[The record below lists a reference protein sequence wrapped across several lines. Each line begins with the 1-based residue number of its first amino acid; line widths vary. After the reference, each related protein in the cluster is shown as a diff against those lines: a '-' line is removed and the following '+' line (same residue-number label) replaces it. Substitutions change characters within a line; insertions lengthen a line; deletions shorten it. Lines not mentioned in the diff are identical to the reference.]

1 MKVIKINNERN
12 NEIITKTNNN
22 SSNNLAI
29 NLEVINKI
37 ITHNQGNEIKLKK
50 IKSLFKTGKGDLNF
64 DINKQKFDIYK
75 NNNYLKLE
83 RIWSSQNIFKNNDKN
98 NSFNKNIYNSNFY
111 CGSALYRAPSIK
123 ENKLEINEILKKENN
138 RRLNELNNMYNTM
151 MINESKLYRQNLYLF
166 SNDNKVNN
174 NENKLRNNLKK
185 KYSTN
190 DMNKINNIIINLKPN
205 LKQIIHKRKK
215 NQYCKIN
222 KNNSQ
227 KDIKNNLLNKSDDLT
242 ISANKTNYFS
252 RYKDKKKYYKIN
264 NINNGKTY
272 NKKLTFIKKGEYL
285 NKNENILYFSE
296 NKEKS
301 NESIFQKYKE
311 IEVSRMRLDLN
322 DIVLIRKN
330 DKHNIN
336 EIEKKIIKFN
346 AFKEFQRNRL
356 EIMSR
361 KDINNLEKRI
371 LLLEESIKKYNI
383 ITINYFREVKD
394 YIHFLNDE
402 KYRLSN
408 YFEEEN
414 NLRFNLFY
422 EIEKLM
428 TDNVLKQKELEHLV
442 EIRHFLIQVK
452 NTLIKQPIYFNDL
465 LKEISRRYELGKL
478 IIDLKIQPQNQNVTR
493 FLESI
498 PELKDMEM
506 SQPLFLQY
514 QNKSL
519 NENKRDKKYSQIFR
533 NRKSNNNLKK
543 YINYPEK
550 QIFESPEEFL
560 IVFDNIE
567 SKILR
572 LMKEND
578 DIKRNIE
585 ILKNEYG
592 EIFQNNLTLEKNDD
606 IFKKKEKLKLV
617 MDENNKLNKKY
628 NYLKNFKEEEKNIKD
643 ETQKERS
650 YIMDLNAFKKIMYHK
665 MINKFK
671 YKGLLILAKLVEIIK
686 NFFSLNYS
694 NYGINKAYKFV
705 EKNILNKILRIN
717 IKNIN
722 SINKSYINI
731 YILNLLKIYEDICEY
746 IKYKDKQYNLIEAN
760 KLIIHN
766 KYEEIQLQRKI
777 NNSRNIRQLAE
788 EKRINGIKKIIQK
801 NKRPNLL
808 FRGNID
814 DDIVLRNK
822 ANKKSNSAKLGKNK
836 KDAKE
841 REFNFYISYNYN
853 DDI

>member
-1 MKVIKINNERN
+1 MNET

-138 RRLNELNNMYNTM
+138 KRLNELNNMYNTM

-428 TDNVLKQKELEHLV
+428 TDNVLKQRELEHLV

>member
-1 MKVIKINNERN
+1 MNET

-428 TDNVLKQKELEHLV
+428 TDNVLKQRELEHLV

>member
-1 MKVIKINNERN
+1 MNETK
-12 NEIITKTNNN
+12 EIITKTNNN

-29 NLEVINKI
+29 NLEIINKI
-37 ITHNQGNEIKLKK
+37 ISHNQENEIKLKK

-75 NNNYLKLE
+75 NNNYLKLK
-83 RIWSSQNIFKNNDKN
+83 RVWSSQNIFKNNDKN

-111 CGSALYRAPSIK
+111 CGSSLCRAPSIK

-205 LKQIIHKRKK
+205 LKQIIYKRKK

-330 DKHNIN
+330 DKYNIN
-336 EIEKKIIKFN
+336 EIEKKIIKFK

-428 TDNVLKQKELEHLV
+428 TDNVLKQRELEHLV

-533 NRKSNNNLKK
+533 NIKSNNNLKK

-585 ILKNEYG
+585 ILKNEYE

-643 ETQKERS
+643 ETQKERG

-671 YKGLLILAKLVEIIK
+671 YKGLLILAKLVDIIK

-722 SINKSYINI
+722 SINKSYINF

-814 DDIVLRNK
+814 DDVVLRNK

>member
-1 MKVIKINNERN
+1 M
-12 NEIITKTNNN
+12 
-22 SSNNLAI
+22 
-29 NLEVINKI
+29 
-37 ITHNQGNEIKLKK
+37 
-50 IKSLFKTGKGDLNF
+50 
-64 DINKQKFDIYK
+64 
-75 NNNYLKLE
+75 
-83 RIWSSQNIFKNNDKN
+83 
-98 NSFNKNIYNSNFY
+98 
-111 CGSALYRAPSIK
+111 
-123 ENKLEINEILKKENN
+123 
-138 RRLNELNNMYNTM
+138 
-151 MINESKLYRQNLYLF
+151 
-166 SNDNKVNN
+166 
-174 NENKLRNNLKK
+174 
-185 KYSTN
+185 
-190 DMNKINNIIINLKPN
+190 
-205 LKQIIHKRKK
+205 
-215 NQYCKIN
+215 
-222 KNNSQ
+222 
-227 KDIKNNLLNKSDDLT
+227 LNKSDDLT

-336 EIEKKIIKFN
+336 EIEKKIIKFK

-428 TDNVLKQKELEHLV
+428 TDNVLKQRELEHLV

-506 SQPLFLQY
+506 SHPLFLQY

-643 ETQKERS
+643 ETQKERG

-671 YKGLLILAKLVEIIK
+671 YKGLLILAKLVDIIK

-705 EKNILNKILRIN
+705 EKNILNKILKIN

-814 DDIVLRNK
+814 DDVVLRNK

>member
-1 MKVIKINNERN
+1 MNETKEKV
-12 NEIITKTNNN
+12 NNN
-22 SSNNLAI
+22 NTSNDSII
-29 NLEVINKI
+29 NIKVINKI
-37 ITHNQGNEIKLKK
+37 FSHNQENEINLKK
-50 IKSLFKTGKGDLNF
+50 IKSFFRTDKGDLNF
-64 DINKQKFDIYK
+64 DINKQKFFIHK
-75 NNNYLKLE
+75 NNNYLKQK
-83 RIWSSQNIFKNNDKN
+83 RVWSSQNIFKSNDKN
-98 NSFNKNIYNSNFY
+98 NSFNKNIYNFNFY
-111 CGSALYRAPSIK
+111 SGSALYRAPSIK
-123 ENKLEINEILKKENN
+123 ENKLEINEILKKEND

-151 MINESKLYRQNLYLF
+151 MINESKLYRQKLNLF
-166 SNDNKVNN
+166 SNDNKEYNS
-174 NENKLRNNLKK
+174 ENKIRNNMKK

-190 DMNKINNIIINLKPN
+190 DMNKINNIIKNLKPN
-205 LKQIIHKRKK
+205 LKKIIHKRKK
-215 NQYCKIN
+215 KQYFKIN
-222 KNNSQ
+222 DNVTQNNFKN
-227 KDIKNNLLNKSDDLT
+227 DLLNKSDELT
-242 ISANKTNYFS
+242 ISTNKTNYYS
-252 RYKDKKKYYKIN
+252 RYKEKKKYYKIN
-264 NINNGKTY
+264 NISKGKTY
-272 NKKLTFIKKGEYL
+272 NKKLAFIKKEEYL
-285 NKNENILYFSE
+285 KKNENMLYFSE
-296 NKEKS
+296 NKEKQ
-301 NESIFQKYKE
+301 NENKFQKYKE

-322 DIVLIRKN
+322 DIVLIKKN
-330 DKHNIN
+330 DKQHIN
-336 EIEKKIIKFN
+336 DIEKKIIKFN

-361 KDINNLEKRI
+361 KDINGLEKRI
-371 LLLEESIKKYNI
+371 LLLEESIKKYNR
-383 ITINYFREVKD
+383 ITINYFREVKE

-428 TDNVLKQKELEHLV
+428 TDNVLKQRELEHLV

-452 NTLIKQPIYFNDL
+452 NTLIKQPNYFNDL
-465 LKEISRRYELGKL
+465 LKEISRKYELGKL

-506 SQPLFLQY
+506 SQPLFIKN

-533 NRKSNNNLKK
+533 NRKSNNNLKR
-543 YINYPEK
+543 YINYSEN

-578 DIKRNIE
+578 DIKRNIQ

-592 EIFQNNLTLEKNDD
+592 EIFQSDLTLEKSDD

-617 MDENNKLNKKY
+617 IDENNKLNKKY
-628 NYLKNFKEEEKNIKD
+628 NYLKNFKEEEKNIND
-643 ETQKERS
+643 EIKKERG
-650 YIMDLNAFKKIMYHK
+650 YIMDLNAFKKIIYHK

-671 YKGLLILAKLVEIIK
+671 YKGLLILAKLIDIIK
-686 NFFSLNYS
+686 NFFSLNYT
-694 NYGINKAYKFV
+694 NYGISKAYKFV

-717 IKNIN
+717 VKNIN
-722 SINKSYINI
+722 NINQSYINI

-746 IKYKDKQYNLIEAN
+746 IKYKDKQYNSIESN
-760 KLIIHN
+760 KLIIHMKN
-766 KYEEIQLQRKI
+766 EEIQLQRKI
-777 NNSRNIRQLAE
+777 NNSRNIRQLVE

-808 FRGNID
+808 FKSNFD
-814 DDIVLRNK
+814 DNVVLRNK
-822 ANKKSNSAKLGKNK
+822 VHKKNNSAKLGKNK
-836 KDAKE
+836 KDFKE
-841 REFNFYISYNYN
+841 REFNFYISYNYY

>member
-1 MKVIKINNERN
+1 MNETK
-12 NEIITKTNNN
+12 EIITKTNNN

-75 NNNYLKLE
+75 NNNYLKLK
-83 RIWSSQNIFKNNDKN
+83 RVWSSQNIFKNNDKN

-428 TDNVLKQKELEHLV
+428 TDNVLKQRELEHLV

>member
-1 MKVIKINNERN
+1 MNET

-428 TDNVLKQKELEHLV
+428 TDNVLKQRELEHLV

-643 ETQKERS
+643 ETQKERG

-705 EKNILNKILRIN
+705 EKNILNKILKIN

-814 DDIVLRNK
+814 DDVVLRNK

>member
-1 MKVIKINNERN
+1 MNETK
-12 NEIITKTNNN
+12 EIITKTNNN

-428 TDNVLKQKELEHLV
+428 TDNVLKQRELEHLV

>member
-1 MKVIKINNERN
+1 MNETK
-12 NEIITKTNNN
+12 EIITKTNNN

-37 ITHNQGNEIKLKK
+37 ISHNQENEIKLKK
-50 IKSLFKTGKGDLNF
+50 IKSLFKTGKGVLNF

-75 NNNYLKLE
+75 NNNYLKLK
-83 RIWSSQNIFKNNDKN
+83 RVWSSQNIFKNNDKN

-123 ENKLEINEILKKENN
+123 ENKLEINEIIKKENN

-336 EIEKKIIKFN
+336 EIEKKIIKFK

-428 TDNVLKQKELEHLV
+428 TDNVLKQRELEHLV

-506 SQPLFLQY
+506 SHPLFLQY

-643 ETQKERS
+643 ETQKERG

-671 YKGLLILAKLVEIIK
+671 YKGLLILAKLVDIIK
-686 NFFSLNYS
+686 NFFSINYS

-705 EKNILNKILRIN
+705 EKNILNKILKIN

-814 DDIVLRNK
+814 DDVVLRNK

>member
-1 MKVIKINNERN
+1 MNET

-428 TDNVLKQKELEHLV
+428 TDNVLKQRELEHLV

-592 EIFQNNLTLEKNDD
+592 EIFQNNLTLEKNDE

-788 EKRINGIKKIIQK
+788 EKRINGIKKIIEK

-808 FRGNID
+808 FKGNID
-814 DDIVLRNK
+814 DDVVLRNK
-822 ANKKSNSAKLGKNK
+822 ANKKSNSAKLGNIK
-836 KDAKE
+836 KDFKE
-841 REFNFYISYNYN
+841 REFNFYISYNYY

>member
-1 MKVIKINNERN
+1 MNETK
-12 NEIITKTNNN
+12 EIITKTNNN

-29 NLEVINKI
+29 NLEIINKI
-37 ITHNQGNEIKLKK
+37 ISHNQENEIKLKK

-75 NNNYLKLE
+75 NNNYLKLK
-83 RIWSSQNIFKNNDKN
+83 RVWSSQNIFKNNDKN

-111 CGSALYRAPSIK
+111 CGSSLCRAPSIK

-205 LKQIIHKRKK
+205 LKQIIYKRKK

-330 DKHNIN
+330 DKYNIN
-336 EIEKKIIKFN
+336 EIEKKIIKFK

-428 TDNVLKQKELEHLV
+428 TDNVLKQRELEHLV

-533 NRKSNNNLKK
+533 NIKSNNNLKK

-585 ILKNEYG
+585 ILKNEYE

-643 ETQKERS
+643 ETQKERG

-671 YKGLLILAKLVEIIK
+671 YKGLLILAKLVDIIK

-722 SINKSYINI
+722 SINKSYINF

-814 DDIVLRNK
+814 DDVVLRNK

-841 REFNFYISYNYN
+841 REFNFYISYNYH
-853 DDI
+853 

>member
-1 MKVIKINNERN
+1 MNETK
-12 NEIITKTNNN
+12 EIITKTNNN

-37 ITHNQGNEIKLKK
+37 ISHNQENEIKLKK
-50 IKSLFKTGKGDLNF
+50 IKSLFKTGKGVLNF

-75 NNNYLKLE
+75 NNNYLKLK
-83 RIWSSQNIFKNNDKN
+83 RVWSSQNIFKNNDKN

-123 ENKLEINEILKKENN
+123 ENKLEINEIIKKENN

-336 EIEKKIIKFN
+336 EIEKKIIKFK

-428 TDNVLKQKELEHLV
+428 TDNVLKQRELEHLV

-506 SQPLFLQY
+506 SHPLFLQY

-643 ETQKERS
+643 ETQKERG

-671 YKGLLILAKLVEIIK
+671 YKGLLILAKLVDIIK
-686 NFFSLNYS
+686 NFFSINYS

-705 EKNILNKILRIN
+705 EKNILNKILKIN

-760 KLIIHN
+760 KLII
-766 KYEEIQLQRKI
+766 KRK
-777 NNSRNIRQLAE
+777 
-788 EKRINGIKKIIQK
+788 KK
-801 NKRPNLL
+801 
-808 FRGNID
+808 
-814 DDIVLRNK
+814 
-822 ANKKSNSAKLGKNK
+822 
-836 KDAKE
+836 
-841 REFNFYISYNYN
+841 YNYKEK
-853 DDI
+853 

>member
-1 MKVIKINNERN
+1 MNETKEKITN
-12 NEIITKTNNN
+12 NNN
-22 SSNNLAI
+22 SSNDLAI
-29 NLEVINKI
+29 NIKVLNKI
-37 ITHNQGNEIKLKK
+37 LSHNQENEIKMKK
-50 IKSLFKTGKGDLNF
+50 IRSLFKTDKSDLNF
-64 DINKQKFDIYK
+64 DINKQKFNIYK
-75 NNNYLKLE
+75 NNIYLKLK
-83 RIWSSQNIFKNNDKN
+83 RVWSSQNIFKNNDKN

-166 SNDNKVNN
+166 SNDNKVYN
-174 NENKLRNNLKK
+174 NENKIINNLKK
-185 KYSTN
+185 KYSAN

-205 LKQIIHKRKK
+205 LKQIIHKGKK
-215 NQYCKIN
+215 KQYCKIKN
-222 KNNSQ
+222 NNSQ

-242 ISANKTNYFS
+242 ISTNKTNYYS

-264 NINNGKTY
+264 NKSARKTY
-272 NKKLTFIKKGEYL
+272 NKKLNFIKKGEYL
-285 NKNENILYFSE
+285 KRNENILYFSE
-296 NKEKS
+296 NKEKN
-301 NESIFQKYKE
+301 NESIFQKYKD

-330 DKHNIN
+330 DKQHIN
-336 EIEKKIIKFN
+336 DIEKKIIKFN

-361 KDINNLEKRI
+361 KDINGLEKRI
-371 LLLEESIKKYNI
+371 FLLEESIKKYNRMS
-383 ITINYFREVKD
+383 INYFREVKD

-428 TDNVLKQKELEHLV
+428 TDNVLKQRELEHLV

-452 NTLIKQPIYFNDL
+452 NTLIKQPNYFNDL
-465 LKEISRRYELGKL
+465 LKEISRKYELGKL
-478 IIDLKIQPQNQNVTR
+478 IIDLKIQPQNQNVTK

-506 SQPLFLQY
+506 SQPLFIKN

-543 YINYPEK
+543 YINYPEE

-592 EIFQNNLTLEKNDD
+592 EIFQNNLTLEKSDD
-606 IFKKKEKLKLV
+606 IFKKEEKLKIV
-617 MDENNKLNKKY
+617 MNENNKLKQKY

-643 ETQKERS
+643 EIKKERG
-650 YIMDLNAFKKIMYHK
+650 YIMDLNAFRKIMYHK
-665 MINKFK
+665 MIDKFK
-671 YKGLLILAKLVEIIK
+671 YKGLLILAKLVDIIK

-722 SINKSYINI
+722 NINQSYINI

-746 IKYKDKQYNLIEAN
+746 IKYKDKQYNSIESN
-760 KLIIHN
+760 KLIIHMKN
-766 KYEEIQLQRKI
+766 EEIQLQRKI

-801 NKRPNLL
+801 NNRPNLL
-808 FRGNID
+808 FKGNVD

-836 KDAKE
+836 KDVKE
-841 REFNFYISYNYN
+841 REFNFYISYNYY

>member
-1 MKVIKINNERN
+1 
-12 NEIITKTNNN
+12 
-22 SSNNLAI
+22 
-29 NLEVINKI
+29 
-37 ITHNQGNEIKLKK
+37 
-50 IKSLFKTGKGDLNF
+50 
-64 DINKQKFDIYK
+64 
-75 NNNYLKLE
+75 
-83 RIWSSQNIFKNNDKN
+83 
-98 NSFNKNIYNSNFY
+98 
-111 CGSALYRAPSIK
+111 
-123 ENKLEINEILKKENN
+123 
-138 RRLNELNNMYNTM
+138 
-151 MINESKLYRQNLYLF
+151 
-166 SNDNKVNN
+166 
-174 NENKLRNNLKK
+174 
-185 KYSTN
+185 
-190 DMNKINNIIINLKPN
+190 
-205 LKQIIHKRKK
+205 
-215 NQYCKIN
+215 
-222 KNNSQ
+222 
-227 KDIKNNLLNKSDDLT
+227 
-242 ISANKTNYFS
+242 
-252 RYKDKKKYYKIN
+252 
-264 NINNGKTY
+264 
-272 NKKLTFIKKGEYL
+272 
-285 NKNENILYFSE
+285 
-296 NKEKS
+296 
-301 NESIFQKYKE
+301 
-311 IEVSRMRLDLN
+311 MRLDLN
-322 DIVLIRKN
+322 DIVLIKKN
-330 DKHNIN
+330 DKQHIN
-336 EIEKKIIKFN
+336 DIEKKIIKFN

-361 KDINNLEKRI
+361 KDINGLEKRI
-371 LLLEESIKKYNI
+371 LLLEESIKKYNR
-383 ITINYFREVKD
+383 ITINYFREVKE

-422 EIEKLM
+422 DIEKLM
-428 TDNVLKQKELEHLV
+428 TDNVLKQRELEHLV

-452 NTLIKQPIYFNDL
+452 NTLIKQPNYFNDL
-465 LKEISRRYELGKL
+465 LKEISRKYELGKL

-533 NRKSNNNLKK
+533 NRKSNNNLKRF
-543 YINYPEK
+543 INYSEN

-592 EIFQNNLTLEKNDD
+592 EIFQNNLTLEKSDD
-606 IFKKKEKLKLV
+606 IFKKEEKLKIV
-617 MDENNKLNKKY
+617 MNENNKLKQKY

-643 ETQKERS
+643 EIKKERG
-650 YIMDLNAFKKIMYHK
+650 YIMDLNAFRKIMYHK
-665 MINKFK
+665 MIDKFK
-671 YKGLLILAKLVEIIK
+671 YKGLLILAKLVDIIK

-694 NYGINKAYKFV
+694 NYGINKTYKFV

-746 IKYKDKQYNLIEAN
+746 IKYKDKQYNSIESN
-760 KLIIHN
+760 KLIIHMKN
-766 KYEEIQLQRKI
+766 EEIQLQRKI

-801 NKRPNLL
+801 NNRPNLL
-808 FRGNID
+808 FKGNVD

-836 KDAKE
+836 KDVKE
-841 REFNFYISYNYN
+841 REFNFYISYNYY

>member
-1 MKVIKINNERN
+1 M
-12 NEIITKTNNN
+12 
-22 SSNNLAI
+22 
-29 NLEVINKI
+29 
-37 ITHNQGNEIKLKK
+37 
-50 IKSLFKTGKGDLNF
+50 
-64 DINKQKFDIYK
+64 
-75 NNNYLKLE
+75 
-83 RIWSSQNIFKNNDKN
+83 
-98 NSFNKNIYNSNFY
+98 
-111 CGSALYRAPSIK
+111 
-123 ENKLEINEILKKENN
+123 
-138 RRLNELNNMYNTM
+138 
-151 MINESKLYRQNLYLF
+151 
-166 SNDNKVNN
+166 
-174 NENKLRNNLKK
+174 
-185 KYSTN
+185 
-190 DMNKINNIIINLKPN
+190 
-205 LKQIIHKRKK
+205 
-215 NQYCKIN
+215 
-222 KNNSQ
+222 
-227 KDIKNNLLNKSDDLT
+227 LNKSDDLT

-336 EIEKKIIKFN
+336 EIEKKIIKFK

-428 TDNVLKQKELEHLV
+428 TDNVLKQRELEHLV

-506 SQPLFLQY
+506 SHPLFLQY

-643 ETQKERS
+643 ETQKERG

-671 YKGLLILAKLVEIIK
+671 YKGLLILAKLVDIIK
-686 NFFSLNYS
+686 NFFSINYS

-705 EKNILNKILRIN
+705 EKNILNKILKIN

-814 DDIVLRNK
+814 DDVVLRNK